1 MSTNRIRVL
10 LADDHSLVRKGFR
23 RMLEDDPE
31 IEVVGEAANGPAAIE
46 AALQL
51 EPQVIVMD
59 LAMPEL
65 DGIQATSQILKHRPS
80 TAVLILSMYS
90 EETYVRN
97 AFAAGARG
105 YLLKNALEVD
115 LPYAIKELA
124 QGRTVLAPGLP
135 DPGSSDKPAEA
146 DKLTQRE
153 REVLQYIVQGKSNKE
168 IASILG
174 LSANTVA
181 VHRANLMQALGI
193 HRTADLVVY
202 AIKKGLVTLPET
214 PGPDKF
220 GS

>member
-1 MSTNRIRVL
+1 MNASPIRVL

-23 RMLEDDPE
+23 RMLEDDPD

-65 DGIQATSQILKHRPS
+65 DGIQATQQILKHCPG

-90 EETYVRN
+90 EDTYVRN
-97 AFAAGARG
+97 AFASGARG

-124 QGRTVLAPGLP
+124 QGRKVLAPGLA
-135 DPGSSDKPAEA
+135 DPEASERPAEA

-153 REVLQYIVQGKSNKE
+153 REVLQHIVQGRSNKE
-168 IASILG
+168 IAAILG

-202 AIKKGLVTLPET
+202 AIRKGLVTLPDT
-214 PGPDKF
+214 PSPDKL
-220 GS
+220 G

>member
-1 MSTNRIRVL
+1 MTSPIRVL

-23 RMLEDDPE
+23 RLLEDAPE

-46 AALQL
+46 LALQL
-51 EPQVIVMD
+51 KPQVVVMD

-65 DGIQATSQILKHRPS
+65 DGIQATVQILRHQPEIGI
-80 TAVLILSMYS
+80 LILSMYS
-90 EETYVRN
+90 EDNYIRN

-115 LPYAIKELA
+115 LPYAIKEVA
-124 QGRTVLAPGLP
+124 AGRTVLAPGLNMP
-135 DPGSSDKPAEA
+135 AQDHNSDF

-153 REVLQYIVQGKSNKE
+153 REVLQYIVQGKSNRE
-168 IASILG
+168 IAGVLH
-174 LSANTVA
+174 LSVNTVS

-202 AIKKGLVTLPET
+202 ALRRGLVAMPQTPE
-214 PGPDKF
+214 K
-220 GS
+220 

>member
-1 MSTNRIRVL
+1 MSTQRVRVL

-51 EPQVIVMD
+51 QPDVIVMD

-65 DGIQATSQILKHRPS
+65 DGIQATAQILKHRPA
-80 TAVLILSMYS
+80 TAILILSMYS
-90 EETYVRN
+90 EDTYVRN
-97 AFAAGARG
+97 AFSAGARG

-124 QGRTVLAPGLP
+124 QGRIVLAPGLP
-135 DPGSSDKPAEA
+135 EPGAADKSSDAG
-146 DKLTQRE
+146 KLTQRE

-168 IASILG
+168 IAATLG
-174 LSANTVA
+174 LSANTIA

-202 AIKKGLVTLPET
+202 AIRKGLVTLPEAPP
-214 PGPDKF
+214 PGKF
-220 GS
+220 D

>member
-1 MSTNRIRVL
+1 MSQERIRVL

-31 IEVVGEAANGPAAIE
+31 IEVVGEAASGPAAIE

-51 EPQVIVMD
+51 RPEVIVMD

-65 DGIQATSQILKHRPS
+65 DGIQATAQILKTQPE
-80 TAVLILSMYS
+80 TAILILSMYS

-97 AFAAGARG
+97 AFLAGARG

-124 QGRTVLAPGLP
+124 AGRRVLAPGLP
-135 DPGSSDKPAEA
+135 DPEAGEKPAEI

-153 REVLQYIVQGKSNKE
+153 RQVLQYIVQGKSNKE
-168 IASILG
+168 IAAILG

-202 AIKKGLVTLPET
+202 AIRKGLVTLPDA
-214 PGPDKF
+214 PPPKLG
-220 GS
+220 